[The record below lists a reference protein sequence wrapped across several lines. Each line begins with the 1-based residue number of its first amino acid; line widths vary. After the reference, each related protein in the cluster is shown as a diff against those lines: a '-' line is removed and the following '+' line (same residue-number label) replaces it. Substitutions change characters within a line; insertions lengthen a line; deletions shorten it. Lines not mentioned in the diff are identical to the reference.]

1 MLWQVDDLRCGVWY
15 AMNKEQILSGIRRTA
30 EANSGKPLG
39 SVKFQAETG
48 IRYSDWHGRY
58 WVRWG
63 DAIREAGLIPNQ
75 RSVAYHRAE
84 LLERYAALARELGRL
99 PVDGDLRMRA
109 IRDSEFP
116 SHNAS
121 GRLGTKAETIEELLR
136 YCRSHEGYDDVVRL
150 CEEHATSELEAHET
164 SRCKKEVEI
173 GFVYLIKSG
182 RFYKIGKTNAA
193 GRREYELSIQLP
205 EPVKT
210 VHLIRTDDP
219 AGIEA
224 YWHKRFAEKRKNG
237 EWFELD
243 ATDVAAF
250 KRRKFM

>member
-15 AMNKEQILSGIRRTA
+15 AMDKEQILSEIRRTA
-30 EANSGKPLG
+30 EANGGLPLG
-39 SVKFQAETG
+39 MGTFQAETG
-48 IRYSDWHGRY
+48 IRQSDWRGKY
-58 WVRWG
+58 WARWG
-63 DAIREAGLIPNQ
+63 DALQEAGFAANRFGIAPYEEDQ
-75 RSVAYHRAE
+75 
-84 LLERYAALARELGRL
+84 LLDKYAQYARELGRL
-99 PVDGDLRMRA
+99 PTQDDLRLKARK
-109 IRDSEFP
+109 DSTFP
-116 SHNAS
+116 SATTFRN
-121 GRLGTKAETIEELLR
+121 RWTKTVLVVKLLEF
-136 YCRSHEGYDDVVRL
+136 CRNHREYVDVAQL
-150 CEEHATSELEAHET
+150 CCDYAALQRETSE
-164 SRCKKEVEI
+164 EVAPADKYI
-173 GFVYLIKSG
+173 GFVYLLKSG